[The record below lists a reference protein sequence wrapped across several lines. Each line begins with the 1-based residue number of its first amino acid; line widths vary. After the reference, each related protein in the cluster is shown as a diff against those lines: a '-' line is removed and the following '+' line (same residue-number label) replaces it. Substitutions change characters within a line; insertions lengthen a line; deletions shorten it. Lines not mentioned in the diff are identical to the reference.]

1 MRAFGLVTSHWCRLG
16 SGQSVSYFAPTPPK
30 YMHTAFLIPHTFQI
44 SRGMIHDSGTR
55 TDDDFLKEPHIYT
68 P

>member
-16 SGQSVSYFAPTPPK
+16 SGQSVSQLFRAHPAF
-30 YMHTAFLIPHTFQI
+30 HTH
-44 SRGMIHDSGTR
+44 SRFPGMIHDSGTR